1 MANHRSAAIRS
12 KMGRYLVHRAL
23 AMRSSHNKGQAAL
36 AAEGL
41 RGPPTSFVHAHA
53 MARKHSAPGVKKQ
66 LGLTIFVDVSKT
78 HRLCV
83 IDTSATRN
91 PSRHINRD
99 QESQ

>member
-1 MANHRSAAIRS
+1 
-12 KMGRYLVHRAL
+12 
-23 AMRSSHNKGQAAL
+23 
-36 AAEGL
+36 
-41 RGPPTSFVHAHA
+41 

-91 PSRHINRD
+91 PSRDIDRD